1 MGFGEMRLIAA
12 NTAGASAAV
21 PASTKTTPSSPI
33 CTPMFPPAP
42 AITKK
47 EGRTSRISRLFDEA
61 VAACVDA
68 ALRGLRLTPC
78 LRENA
83 AQTATTAATRTR
95 RHQSGNMVVIIRRT
109 VTRRLTHNLN
119 DQQEQAQSE
128 VLTVCHSVQDRM
140 VFRARPG
147 HARSLLL
154 TSTTSTS
161 VCIISRRGSRRHSRT
176 SFACRN
182 SRLSSEHFQ
191 QAPFVT

>member
-61 VAACVDA
+61 AAACVDA
-68 ALRGLRLTPC
+68 ALRGSRPTPC

-95 RHQSGNMVVIIRRT
+95 RHQSGNVVVIIRRT
-109 VTRRLTHNLN
+109 VTRRLTHNLGG
-119 DQQEQAQSE
+119 QQEQGQGE
-128 VLTVCHSVQDRM
+128 VLAVCHSVQDRM
-140 VFRARPG
+140 VFRGGP
-147 HARSLLL
+147 
-154 TSTTSTS
+154 
-161 VCIISRRGSRRHSRT
+161 IIEDRY
-176 SFACRN
+176 F
-182 SRLSSEHFQ
+182 
-191 QAPFVT
+191 